1 MGNNMKKELEDL
13 IDELKERMDHYL
25 NKADDPSGSPNFIGH
40 YIECK
45 YIKERIEEIVYG
57 EDK

>member
-1 MGNNMKKELEDL
+1 MKKDLEDL

-25 NKADDPSGSPNFIGH
+25 NKADDPSGSPNYIGH